1 MHSAAKLSA
10 YGAALAMLVA
20 AGWAAGYDQ
29 WVQLSTA
36 YLREHGLEP
45 DTAHELALVALSAL
59 EGALLVSCVRRSTAP
74 LRQVV
79 DRIADLIDT
88 EIAHA

>member
-1 MHSAAKLSA
+1 MNTAAKLSA
-10 YGAALAMLVA
+10 YSAALALLVA

-45 DTAHELALVALSAL
+45 DTAHELAVVALSEL
-59 EGALLVSCVRRSTAP
+59 EGALLLSRVQRSTAP
-74 LRQVV
+74 MRQVA
-79 DRIADLIDT
+79 DRIA
-88 EIAHA
+88 HA